1 MLIKKNK
8 VRRINQLQV
17 ENQPPKYMMLE
28 QLNIHMQKNKMNL
41 GPKLTPWTKVNKN
54 YIMG

>member
-1 MLIKKNK
+1 
-8 VRRINQLQV
+8 
-17 ENQPPKYMMLE
+17 MLE